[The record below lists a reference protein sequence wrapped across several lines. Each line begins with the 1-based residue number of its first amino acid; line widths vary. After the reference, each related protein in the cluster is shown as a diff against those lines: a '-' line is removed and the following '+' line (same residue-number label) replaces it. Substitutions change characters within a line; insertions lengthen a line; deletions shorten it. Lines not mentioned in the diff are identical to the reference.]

1 MFNKKVVY
9 EALKGSLELE
19 SDRKLTPDNRP
30 IGQDS
35 LISLLIHDIFGG
47 EILKTHKRENWH
59 FYNRIEGERVDF
71 TGSEVKF
78 DREAIFE
85 DIPSTPDETYGY
97 IDQTDYT
104 TFFMKFVRTF
114 EEKVGLD
121 KYQTNVSS

>member
-47 EILKTHKRENWH
+47 EILKTHKRKNWH

-85 DIPSTPDETYGY
+85 DIPSTPDETYDY
-97 IDQTDYT
+97 VDQTDYT
-104 TFFMKFVRTF
+104 TFFTKFVRTF

>member
-47 EILKTHKRENWH
+47 EILKTHKRKNWH

-78 DREAIFE
+78 DRDAIFE
-85 DIPSTPDETYGY
+85 DIPSTPDETYDY
-97 IDQTDYT
+97 VDQTDYT
-104 TFFMKFVRTF
+104 TFFTKFVRTF

-121 KYQTNVSS
+121 KYQTSVSS

>member
-19 SDRKLTPDNRP
+19 SDRKLTSDNRP

-47 EILKTHKRENWH
+47 EILKTHKRKNWH

-85 DIPSTPDETYGY
+85 DIPSTPDETYDY
-97 IDQTDYT
+97 IDQSDYT
-104 TFFMKFVRTF
+104 TFFTKFVRTF

-121 KYQTNVSS
+121 KYQTSVSS

>member
-85 DIPSTPDETYGY
+85 DIPSTPDETYDY
-97 IDQTDYT
+97 TDQTDYT
-104 TFFMKFVRTF
+104 TFFTKFVRTF

-121 KYQTNVSS
+121 KYQTSVSS